1 MKPAAASPDL
11 TPKQWEISALLA
23 SAVHLAD
30 WQPHEASLF
39 QHNQPLSVRRHFTL
53 QALRHCFDAAGVRA
67 ATPSGPVPLPDDL
80 LRLIGDYAPIELPYL
95 PLVSVLESAR
105 PPNSASAA
113 PPRGAADSPLDACQ
127 QRAMAAL
134 QAAAIAVLQSPAVA
148 ELAVATAVA
157 RACGAMDSQWCVLP
171 SVQHWQAQFCELVE
185 DHARSADLMP
195 DRSCVTCLA
204 PISRAQDLCV
214 GYVPGVWC
222 IPLNG
227 CMPVSGASGR
237 PSQPRSDTT
246 RGSFSCLSLWPIRAR
261 RPSCSCK
268 GPGKRMGRTWY
279 SAALC
284 RAMTAVRAS
293 ACY

>member
-204 PISRAQDLCV
+204 PISRAQDHSASATC
-214 GYVPGVWC
+214 PEC
-222 IPLNG
+222 
-227 CMPVSGASGR
+227 GAS
-237 PSQPRSDTT
+237 RS
-246 RGSFSCLSLWPIRAR
+246 
-261 RPSCSCK
+261 
-268 GPGKRMGRTWY
+268 M
-279 SAALC
+279 ALH
-284 RAMTAVRAS
+284 AGQ
-293 ACY
+293 

>member
-204 PISRAQDLCV
+204 PISRAQDHSASATC
-214 GYVPGVWC
+214 PEC
-222 IPLNG
+222 
-227 CMPVSGASGR
+227 GAS
-237 PSQPRSDTT
+237 RSMAACRSVARQGVLLN
-246 RGSFSCLSLWPIRAR
+246 RGAIRRVAV
-261 RPSCSCK
+261 
-268 GPGKRMGRTWY
+268 
-279 SAALC
+279 SAAC
-284 RAMTAVRAS
+284 HSGQFEPGGRAAAARDQARGWDELGIQRLSVAQ
-293 ACY
+293 